1 MSNQK
6 AIELLTA
13 AHNLIEQVR
22 DSNVGNE
29 LDYSGFSDLC
39 AALRKTADVSNL
51 LSFKAPGYN

>member
-29 LDYSGFSDLC
+29 LDYNDFSDLC
-39 AALRKTADVSNL
+39 TALQKTADVSNL
-51 LSFKAPGYN
+51 LSFKG